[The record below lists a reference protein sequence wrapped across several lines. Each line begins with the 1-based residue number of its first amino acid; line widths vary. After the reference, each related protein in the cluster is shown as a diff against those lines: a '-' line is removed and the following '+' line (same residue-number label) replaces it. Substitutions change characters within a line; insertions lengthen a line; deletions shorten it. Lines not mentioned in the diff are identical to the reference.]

1 MSRFNH
7 AALISAAYASRDALP
22 HPHARLAS
30 GWWLTFTGRESNP
43 LDSNE
48 KFLSVTSNFLLS
60 QVYPGATVNTPHYWS
75 PRRKSWF
82 DQGGNLVEQKI
93 PKILG
98 AFFEHAQEIKAKR
111 AEDERRHRERAE
123 QERLRKEREDRRDA
137 HDKLRDELDRQA
149 GAWHRARFLR
159 RYIQAAR
166 RATSSRP
173 VRLPFVDSTVDFLEW
188 ATNYVDQLEP
198 LSNVR
203 KNPDQWPEPRS
214 YVYAAWA
221 CIDC

>member
-1 MSRFNH
+1 VAREYLQDVLDLTGVSLLTSHQAIQSFTPTDRHYGRFMH
-7 AALISAAYASRDALP
+7 
-22 HPHARLAS
+22 
-30 GWWLTFTGRESNP
+30 ESYRG
-43 LDSNE
+43 
-48 KFLSVTSNFLLS
+48 
-60 QVYPGATVNTPHYWS
+60 Q
-75 PRRKSWF
+75 
-82 DQGGNLVEQKI
+82 
-93 PKILG
+93 
-98 AFFEHAQEIKAKR
+98 
-111 AEDERRHRERAE
+111 RRHRERAE

-137 HDKLRDELDRQA
+137 HAKLRDELERQA

-188 ATNYVDQLEP
+188 ATNYVDQLDP

-214 YVYAAWA
+214 YVYADDNAMKRWLVRLSGFDGQETRKLA
-221 CIDC
+221 TNGIHGITGAGGQNAEKADCES